1 MRYAR
6 FNEFSRRRRYCDG
19 EAMTL
24 PEEGTFPQ
32 FLGGGTLFLLGV
44 LAKMNGRTWCFSG
57 EVVVVCW

>member
-6 FNEFSRRRRYCDG
+6 FNEFSRRRRHRDG

-24 PEEGTFPQ
+24 PEEGTLLQ
-32 FLGGGTLFLLGV
+32 FFGGWTLFLLGF
-44 LAKMNGRTWCFSG
+44 LAKMSGRTWCFSG